1 MWFSTGKNTTCVF
14 RPRPRYFHSSAALP
28 LKNAMPPYRHA
39 KLALDLELTVAKEDF
54 CGLNVPMTDHALV
67 KKLYRRHELSSAL
80 NCELSN

>member
-1 MWFSTGKNTTCVF
+1 
-14 RPRPRYFHSSAALP
+14 
-28 LKNAMPPYRHA
+28 MPPYRHA